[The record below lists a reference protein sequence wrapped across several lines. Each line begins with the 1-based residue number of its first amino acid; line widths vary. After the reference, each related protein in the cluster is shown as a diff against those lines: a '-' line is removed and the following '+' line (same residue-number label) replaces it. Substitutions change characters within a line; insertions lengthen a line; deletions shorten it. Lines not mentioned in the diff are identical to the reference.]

1 MYQFLHIVKL
11 YIKRYSFKDPM
22 ALLFLIIMPII
33 QLVLNLNI
41 GSGDNDLIQNG
52 YSLSAS
58 LNGAAVLAIFQMYCG
73 TTIGDAL
80 HSDFSSDIRWRLQAA
95 PISRK
100 TFILAAGVGGWIY
113 SLLTGIL
120 IIGLSYFVFDAD
132 WGNILISVVA
142 FLIISIIAQIVGV
155 IAFNLTK
162 TGGAAIGMVITFG
175 AIMHHAGVLRGIN
188 SSLDSMLD
196 YLPQNLMMDIVR
208 ETGTFATG
216 DIRISNHIIVLIVMM
231 IIALG
236 LAVIT
241 TKMKKSG
248 GKNVDF

>member
-1 MYQFLHIVKL
+1 MSQFLHIVKF

-22 ALLFLIIMPII
+22 ALLFLIIMPILN
-33 QLVLNLNI
+33 LVLSLSTSSEAIN
-41 GSGDNDLIQNG
+41 LIQNG

-58 LNGAAVLAIFQMYCG
+58 LNGAAILAIFQMFCG
-73 TTIGDAL
+73 TTIAEAL
-80 HSDFSSDIRWRLQAA
+80 HNGFSSDIRWRLHAA

-100 TFILAAGVGGWIY
+100 TFILAAAVGSWIY

-132 WGNILISVVA
+132 WGNLMVSGAA
-142 FLIISIIAQIVGV
+142 FLIISIIAQIMGV

-162 TGGAAIGMVITFG
+162 TGGAAVGMTIAFGMVISQAANF
-175 AIMHHAGVLRGIN
+175 RGTN
-188 SSLDSMLD
+188 ATLDSVLE

-216 DIRISNHIIVLIVMM
+216 DIRVSSHIIALIIMM

-241 TKMKKSG
+241 TKR
-248 GKNVDF
+248 KNRAGYSV

>member
-22 ALLFLIIMPII
+22 ALLFLIIMPILN
-33 QLVLNLNI
+33 LVLNLSTSSEAI
-41 GSGDNDLIQNG
+41 DLIQNG

-58 LNGAAVLAIFQMYCG
+58 LNAAAILAIFQMFCG

-80 HSDFSSDIRWRLQAA
+80 HSDFSSDIRWRFQAA

-100 TFILAAGVGGWIY
+100 TFILAAGVGSWIY

-132 WGNILISVVA
+132 WGSFMVSGAA
-142 FLIISIIAQIVGV
+142 FLIISIIAQIMGV

-162 TGGAAIGMVITFG
+162 TGGAAVGMTIAFGIVISQ
-175 AIMHHAGVLRGIN
+175 AGNFRGIN
-188 SSLDSMLD
+188 ANLDSVLE

-216 DIRISNHIIVLIVMM
+216 DIRVSSHIIVLIVMM